1 MDLQQAYRMIEW
13 LDEERRRDKST
24 IAKLEERLQQQQEQI
39 AQLVRHI
46 NGVEKEQVDMR
57 AQFVPTG
64 RDGEI
69 IEQMRLET
77 RQLVESLETK
87 RLAAERELE
96 RRQEFAREMSA
107 RPVREMNERMDKLE
121 QQLGDVGAA
130 RAERDRVTTA
140 LSLVQQRL
148 DDVTKKIEDP
158 ERRVVLLEEQR
169 RQDNRRLA
177 DMQTQLPELQKLI
190 DSIKLKIDRMEALSL
205 SNEKRVMEI
214 QNSERSRREELQAF
228 TDQQALIMQQ
238 RDQQIKELSRSIGAY
253 DEEIRKSLERLETWA
268 ETYRQMKKIVGDFDR
283 IGERLERRINEVAEM
298 QRLSEER
305 FREEWNDWVKDDQ
318 RRWKQFTLTN
328 DEAWR
333 GHGKEM
339 TDFRKL
345 VEDTRDALM
354 PLRQSI
360 ERLWKLEEA
369 RARLYIDGY
378 KSLMLEFEV
387 SAPSSIRSTT
397 ELSALNTP
405 SGSLSTTSLENGN
418 AANGS

>member
-13 LDEERRRDKST
+13 LDEERRRDKNT

-46 NGVEKEQVDMR
+46 NGVEKEQADMR
-57 AQFVPTG
+57 TQFVPVG
-64 RDGEI
+64 RDEEM
-69 IEQMRLET
+69 IEQLRLEM
-77 RQLVESLETK
+77 RQLIENVEAK
-87 RLAAERELE
+87 RLTAERELE
-96 RRQEFAREMSA
+96 RRQEFAREMAA
-107 RPVREMNERMDKLE
+107 RPIRELADRMDKIE

-130 RAERDRVTTA
+130 RAERERVTTA
-140 LSLVQQRL
+140 LTLVQQRL
-148 DDVTKKIEDP
+148 DDLAKKIEDP
-158 ERRVVLLEEQR
+158 ERRIVLLEEQR
-169 RQDNRRLA
+169 RQDNRRIA
-177 DMQTQLPELQKLI
+177 DIQTQLPELQKLI
-190 DSIKLKIDRMEALSL
+190 DSIKLKIDRIEALSL
-205 SNEKRVMEI
+205 ANEKRVMDI
-214 QNSERSRREELQAF
+214 QNSERLRREELQAF
-228 TDQQALIMQQ
+228 TDQQALIAQQ

-268 ETYRQMKKIVGDFDR
+268 ETYRQMKKIVSDFER

-333 GHGKEM
+333 GHTKEM
-339 TDFRKL
+339 SDFRKMI
-345 VEDTRDALM
+345 EDTRDSLT

-378 KSLMLEFEV
+378 KSLLMEFEIA
-387 SAPSSIRSTT
+387 APSGVRSTS
-397 ELSALNTP
+397 EISALHTP
-405 SGSLSTTSLENGN
+405 SGSISTSSLENGN
-418 AANGS
+418 PTHNG